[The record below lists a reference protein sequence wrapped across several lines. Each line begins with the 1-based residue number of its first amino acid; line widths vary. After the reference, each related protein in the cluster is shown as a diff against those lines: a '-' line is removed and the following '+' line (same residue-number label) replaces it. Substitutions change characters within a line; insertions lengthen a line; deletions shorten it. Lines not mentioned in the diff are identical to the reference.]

1 VKHYLVAVAVAVAAA
16 AAATLTAPAYA
27 QAGQCAMFQSDADKD
42 RCLNELT
49 QAPPA
54 QPYCL
59 PMSAEEMRLVRAG
72 QRVSVPG
79 VGGCSQTWN

>member
-1 VKHYLVAVAVAVAAA
+1 MGHMKHFLIAL

-27 QAGQCAMFQSDADKD
+27 QAGQCAMFQSAAEQA
-42 RCLNELT
+42 RCQNELT

-59 PMSAEEMRLVRAG
+59 PMTAQEMRAVRSG
-72 QRVSVPG
+72 QRVAVPG
-79 VGGCSQTWN
+79 VGGCSQVWN

>member
-1 VKHYLVAVAVAVAAA
+1 MKHFLITVAI
-16 AAATLTAPAYA
+16 ATLAGPVYA
-27 QAGQCAMFQSDADKD
+27 QAGPCAMFQSAVEQA

-59 PMSAEEMRLVRAG
+59 PMTAQEMRAVRAG
-72 QRVSVPG
+72 QRVAVPG
-79 VGGCSQTWN
+79 VGGCQQVWN